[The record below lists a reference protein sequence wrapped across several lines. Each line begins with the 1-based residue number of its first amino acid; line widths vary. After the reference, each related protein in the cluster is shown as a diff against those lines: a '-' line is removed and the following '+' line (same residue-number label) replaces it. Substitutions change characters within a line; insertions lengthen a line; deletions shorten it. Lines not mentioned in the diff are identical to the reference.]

1 LGPGHSFS
9 VSTPP
14 VGGISGDGVVK
25 SGAGGGSPLSTPSA
39 SGSSG
44 TTVVHVKLFC

>member
-1 LGPGHSFS
+1 MGPGQSGS

-14 VGGISGDGVVK
+14 VGGMSGEGVSK
-25 SGAGGGSPLSTPSA
+25 SGAGGGSLSTPSG

-44 TTVVHVKLFC
+44 TTVVHVSPWD